1 MSIRQS
7 AGAPWWRR
15 WPVFVSIL
23 VAMVVTLG
31 AIGLPA
37 LLKQSEGSAERFPLH
52 TEGNKI
58 VDVQGREVTVA
69 GVNWFGMETGSFAP
83 HGLWANNWN
92 KMLDQMRDSGFNT
105 LRLPYSNEFL
115 RETSVPTG
123 IDYGLNPDL
132 QGLKGVQ
139 LMDKIVQGAEKR
151 GMMVILDQ
159 HRPTSQGQS
168 DLWYTEQ
175 VSEQQWLS
183 DWTMLAK
190 RYAGNKA
197 VIGADLHNEPK
208 GQATWGDGNPKT
220 DWQLAAE
227 KGGNAVHSAN
237 PNMLIFVEGVD
248 KYKED
253 QFWWGGNLQ
262 GAKDHPV
269 KLAAPGKLVYSA
281 HDYGPGVYNQNWFMA
296 PDFPKNMTAIWDK
309 QWGYL
314 KKENIAPVLVG
325 EFGGRSVSP
334 ITTEGKWQRSLMD
347 YMKQNGISYT
357 YWAWNPNSG
366 DTGGV
371 VGEDWKT
378 IDQDKLNMLR
388 TYQSPPPQPPQQP
401 VQQ

>member
-58 VDVQGREVTVA
+58 VDVQGREVTIA

-175 VSEQQWLS
+175 ISEQQWLS

-262 GAKDHPV
+262 GAKEHPV
-269 KLAAPGKLVYSA
+269 KLAAPGKLV
-281 HDYGPGVYNQNWFMA
+281 
-296 PDFPKNMTAIWDK
+296 
-309 QWGYL
+309 
-314 KKENIAPVLVG
+314 
-325 EFGGRSVSP
+325 
-334 ITTEGKWQRSLMD
+334 
-347 YMKQNGISYT
+347 
-357 YWAWNPNSG
+357 
-366 DTGGV
+366 
-371 VGEDWKT
+371 
-378 IDQDKLNMLR
+378 
-388 TYQSPPPQPPQQP
+388 
-401 VQQ
+401 